1 MGGWHSAIPFFFYI
15 CPIYSLIMAIKKK
28 ISLGFVVIGT
38 ILLVSSAISIYEFVR
53 MRNTVSNL
61 INDNIA
67 AINTTRTL
75 IEVSDEYNYNLL
87 EGLGDES
94 ALLYTRDK
102 NDNRFSDYLNE
113 LKGKFTTPQERQYA
127 DSVLFAYT
135 TYIIIMNDAPKVWQ
149 GDYAGRRNWYFNKL
163 HPVYM
168 RLRGYLQK
176 LTLTSQEALA
186 ENSLTMTDSFYRSIM
201 PGVVAVMVGLVLV
214 VLFNYF
220 ISLYFVN
227 PLQRISGGIADFL
240 NRKKSYN
247 IIVDTDDEL
256 HLLNE
261 NVKELVEMNKKL
273 TKAAK

>member
-94 ALLYTRDK
+94 ALLFTRDK
-102 NDNRFSDYLNE
+102 NDNRFSDYLND
-113 LKGKFTTPQERQYA
+113 LKDKFTTRQERQYA

-168 RLRGYLQK
+168 KLRGYLQK

-214 VLFNYF
+214 LLFNYF
-220 ISLYFVN
+220 INLYFVN
-227 PLQRISGGIADFL
+227 PLKRISEGIADYL

-256 HLLNE
+256 HMLNE
-261 NVKELVEMNKKL
+261 NVKELMEMNKKL
-273 TKAAK
+273 TKAGK

>member
-1 MGGWHSAIPFFFYI
+1 
-15 CPIYSLIMAIKKK
+15 MAIKRK
-28 ISLGFVVIGT
+28 ISLGFVVIAS

-53 MRNTVSNL
+53 MRSTVANL

-67 AINTTRTL
+67 AINTSRAMLEIT
-75 IEVSDEYNYNLL
+75 DEYNFSLL
-87 EGLGDES
+87 QTLGDES
-94 ALLYTRDK
+94 AFFIPADV
-102 NDNRFSDYLNE
+102 NDSRFSDYLAGIKDN
-113 LKGKFTTPQERQYA
+113 FTTKAEREYA
-127 DSVLFAYT
+127 DSVHFAYS
-135 TYIIIMNDAPKVWQ
+135 TYMIIKNDAPMVWQ